1 MKRKED
7 SKFYERDVITPKGTN
22 ETDQILEKLLIK
34 RNGKY
39 EGLLKCI
46 ANESIL
52 LSAFERILKKSDYY
66 SKGIDDKN
74 FFKGLSKEL
83 GSNSYQPKPSRKVI
97 IPKSDGGSRP
107 LGISCSIDKV
117 VQEAMRFILE
127 LIYEPLF
134 QDNSHGFRPN
144 RSCHTAMKQYKNQ
157 FSVVTWVLNLDISK
171 CFKNIEHLTLANILA
186 KNINDRGFMDLYW
199 KMVKAGYIFNGT
211 HFRGEKGTTQGLI
224 VSPILINIYL
234 NELDVFI
241 NEYKLSFDSVIN
253 KSKNKTFCNNNKI
266 NVKEWRKLN
275 IISTNIA
282 DKDFKRLFYIRY
294 ANDFIVGL
302 DCDIL
307 TAKIVTENI
316 KDFIRDILK
325 MEIKIKH
332 KQIINFRH
340 NRTIFLGFTIKGFAF
355 NKRFI
360 RTNKQG
366 VKFRVTPR
374 PSILFPM
381 KRVLDRFVEKGLIKK
396 SKYGIKPTSL
406 RRLIHYS
413 LYNIIEYYN
422 SIYRSLAYY
431 YKICTFHSPLRNLN
445 YILKTSCILTIALK
459 MKLKTIHKVI
469 KCYGND
475 LNINENNERISFV
488 KWNVWKRKPKNDTKG
503 L

>member
-157 FSVVTWVLNLDISK
+157 FSVVT
-171 CFKNIEHLTLANILA
+171 
-186 KNINDRGFMDLYW
+186 
-199 KMVKAGYIFNGT
+199 
-211 HFRGEKGTTQGLI
+211 
-224 VSPILINIYL
+224 
-234 NELDVFI
+234 
-241 NEYKLSFDSVIN
+241 
-253 KSKNKTFCNNNKI
+253 
-266 NVKEWRKLN
+266 
-275 IISTNIA
+275 
-282 DKDFKRLFYIRY
+282 
-294 ANDFIVGL
+294 
-302 DCDIL
+302 
-307 TAKIVTENI
+307 
-316 KDFIRDILK
+316 
-325 MEIKIKH
+325 
-332 KQIINFRH
+332 
-340 NRTIFLGFTIKGFAF
+340 
-355 NKRFI
+355 
-360 RTNKQG
+360 
-366 VKFRVTPR
+366 
-374 PSILFPM
+374 
-381 KRVLDRFVEKGLIKK
+381 
-396 SKYGIKPTSL
+396 
-406 RRLIHYS
+406 
-413 LYNIIEYYN
+413 
-422 SIYRSLAYY
+422 
-431 YKICTFHSPLRNLN
+431 
-445 YILKTSCILTIALK
+445 
-459 MKLKTIHKVI
+459 
-469 KCYGND
+469 
-475 LNINENNERISFV
+475 
-488 KWNVWKRKPKNDTKG
+488 
-503 L
+503 